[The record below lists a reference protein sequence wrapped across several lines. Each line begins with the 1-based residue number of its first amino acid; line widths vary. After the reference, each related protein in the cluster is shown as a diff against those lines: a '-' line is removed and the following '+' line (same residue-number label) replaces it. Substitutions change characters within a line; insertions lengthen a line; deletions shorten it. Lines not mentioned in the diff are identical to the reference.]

1 MIGGGSFSVDEDDS
15 AGEGRR
21 MDDMESGCVAVGV
34 VGVGVGVNSGGGDGK
49 PVVPVVTG
57 EEGDKEGP
65 PPKL

>member
-1 MIGGGSFSVDEDDS
+1 
-15 AGEGRR
+15 
-21 MDDMESGCVAVGV
+21 MESGCVAVGV